1 MVYFIKLL
9 KQRQF
14 TQVAVL
20 LLLLLL
26 LVIGAVPG
34 YLKGRW
40 QWQEPP
46 HVHNLKQLKDLRQ
59 TNLNI
64 PGWQTTDQREQ
75 TIGGRKWSLQLIKKD
90 EKTQAVVLLL
100 PQNGPRDQPQVEWT
114 EINGWQQWDVAQ
126 ERTAEFTVP
135 NPKASNTTVK
145 VEARFFRGVTPQQTF
160 AVLQWYASPKGGHPA
175 PINWFLADQVAQWSH
190 KRVAW
195 VGACILVP
203 IEPLGQVEQSW
214 TLVQSLAQEVQA
226 SLMKDVF

>member
-1 MVYFIKLL
+1 MTIIKLL
-9 KQRQF
+9 KNRNF
-14 TQVAVL
+14 TQIAVL

-46 HVHNLKQLKDLRQ
+46 PVPNLKQLKDLRH
-59 TNLNI
+59 TSLNI

-90 EKTQAVVLLL
+90 EKTPAIVLLL

-126 ERTAEFTVP
+126 ERTAEFSIP
-135 NPKASNTTVK
+135 NPKASNTNIK

-160 AVLQWYASPKGGHPA
+160 AVLQWYASPTGGHPA
-175 PINWFLADQVAQWSH
+175 PINWFFPDQVAQWSH
-190 KRVAW
+190 KRLAW
-195 VGACILVP
+195 VGVCILIP

-214 TLVQSLAQEVQA
+214 SLTQSLAQAVQTA
-226 SLMKDVF
+226 LIKDVF